1 MDQVTRYR
9 QILQQVITSVAH
21 ELSQGNQARILP
33 VCDPI
38 NDQYL
43 LITLGW
49 INGRREHAICFHAQ
63 LLGQTVKIEVD
74 LTEEGLTEALIE
86 AGIAP
91 GDFEYDW
98 IPRPR
103 DKAEEAMAA

>member
-1 MDQVTRYR
+1 MDRVTHYR
-9 QILQQVITSVAH
+9 QSIQKVLEEYAALMSGEHIK
-21 ELSQGNQARILP
+21 LLP
-33 VCDPI
+33 VCDTVH
-38 NDQYL
+38 DQYL

-49 INGRREHAICFHAQ
+49 MNKRREHAICFHAQ